1 MSNYTKTTD
10 FAAKDALITGDPAK
24 VVKGTEIETEFDNIS
39 TAIATK
45 ADEASPTFTGTVT
58 VPTPFTVG
66 STSVTSTGAEL
77 NLLDGASAGTVVNSK
92 AVVYGASGEVN
103 ATTLQIAGTSITS
116 TATELNLLDG
126 ITSVLDEDDMSSD
139 SDTSLATQ
147 QSIKAYVD
155 GRLGMT
161 FDSTAKTSGFTAA
174 VNTTYMIDT
183 SSGSFTATLPATP
196 SIGSEVGFMDVTSS
210 FDSNPLTLG
219 RNSLKVFNA
228 AADGTLD
235 IKGYAGVLVYTGTT
249 YGWMPRT

>member
-10 FAAKDALITGDPAK
+10 FAAKDSLTTGDPAK
-24 VVKGTEIETEFDNIS
+24 TIKGAEFEVEFDDIS

-66 STSVTSTGAEL
+66 STSVTSTGTEL

-103 ATTLQIAGTSITS
+103 ATTLQIGGASITS
-116 TATELNLLDG
+116 SATELNLLDG

-155 GRLGMT
+155 ANSGMA
-161 FDSTAKTSGFTAA
+161 FDSTAKTSGFTA
-174 VNTTYMIDT
+174 VSGNTYMLDT
-183 SSGSFTATLPATP
+183 SSASFTVTLP
-196 SIGSEVGFMDVTSS
+196 GSPAAGDEIGFMDVAST
-210 FDSNPLTLG
+210 FDSNPVTLG

-235 IKGYAGVLVYTGTT
+235 VKGYAGVIVYTGTT